1 MANYIEILIYVAA
14 YLCRFRS
21 VEYHV
26 YQHLFFAYSIA
37 TRFNIFVINYKRDDN
52 ETKMLTP
59 KEDGLMSVDTM
70 CAVSNEEVSVPKR
83 PLNL

>member
-1 MANYIEILIYVAA
+1 MFTSTFFLLI
-14 YLCRFRS
+14 
-21 VEYHV
+21 
-26 YQHLFFAYSIA
+26 SIA
-37 TRFNIFVINYKRDDN
+37 TRFNIFVIDYKRDDN

>member
-1 MANYIEILIYVAA
+1 MFTSTSFLLI
-14 YLCRFRS
+14 F
-21 VEYHV
+21 
-26 YQHLFFAYSIA
+26 IA

-59 KEDGLMSVDTM
+59 KEGELMSVDTM
-70 CAVSNEEVSVPKR
+70 CAVSNEKVSVPKG